1 LILHLPG
8 HRSSMRSGHAGQRP
22 GLGLQCPVR
31 ALVKAMPRWSLLAM
45 WRWFKGV
52 SGYPRGGWPGDC
64 VSDQPVPA
72 NTKRQPPSIVG
83 QYCVVALIVIVMIG
97 LVLWADTSDAIHPAG
112 CSDSSHCQQRANRG
126 KQIRVVVLIC
136 LDT

>member
-1 LILHLPG
+1 MPSAG
-8 HRSSMRSGHAGQRP
+8 ASQCHAEVVCG
-22 GLGLQCPVR
+22 
-31 ALVKAMPRWSLLAM
+31 LLAM

-52 SGYPRGGWPGDC
+52 SGYPRGEDEDC

-83 QYCVVALIVIVMIG
+83 QYCVVALVAMVMIG
-97 LVLWADTSDAIHPAG
+97 LVLWRLIRRMPFIQPDAQSLLIVK
-112 CSDSSHCQQRANRG
+112 RG

-136 LDT
+136 FDT